1 MLTLLWSRDH
11 TPGATPA
18 DRGGGQRPAS
28 LTGELREDGL
38 CAPHPAPFP
47 TGPADS
53 PESQSHPSGENGGL
67 QLCP

>member
-11 TPGATPA
+11 TPGAIPA
-18 DRGGGQRPAS
+18 DGGGQRPAS
-28 LTGELREDGL
+28 LTGELREEP
-38 CAPHPAPFP
+38 PHPAPFP

-53 PESQSHPSGENGGL
+53 PESQSHPSSENGGL